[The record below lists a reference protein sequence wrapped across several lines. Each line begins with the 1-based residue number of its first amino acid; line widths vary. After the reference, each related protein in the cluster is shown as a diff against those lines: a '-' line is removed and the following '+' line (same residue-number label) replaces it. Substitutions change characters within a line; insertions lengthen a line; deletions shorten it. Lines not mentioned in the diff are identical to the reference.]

1 MPSIFIIP
9 TSNGWNLVRSTPP
22 PSPPAR
28 KGSSSNGGASE
39 PAAAPTEQN
48 GSWTVRKLQTLEEA
62 VPLLS
67 ASDEFVLGL
76 PLSTVI
82 AQRFRLPSVDP
93 TEFPEMIRLQIE
105 KLLPFPADEVTSDF
119 ELIQQSE
126 SESVVSAIAI
136 RNERLAE
143 LASPLLNSGYI
154 PRQVTVYAAQRAST
168 YAPKGNALLIYPEG
182 EMLVYAMTENGKL
195 SLTRTFERDGDHLQM
210 ELPQLRLSAELQGI
224 DASYPHVLLD
234 ETCYELRG
242 TVEGIMTSPT
252 EIVGIELPPA
262 PVKLNLL
269 PESWRRRRT
278 QLMRQVEW
286 RKRLIWAGGAYLAV
300 LVLLFV
306 YLGLL
311 RFQLGRLDR
320 RIARDAPGT
329 EFVRATEAKWR
340 AIAPAIDPITT
351 RSKFCSICS
360 KVCRLLMS
368 ASLHIISRR
377 AKFPWMEKRTQ
388 LRSLTNSSRRSRRTR
403 TCKRFNLTWLRRG
416 SCLTITRNFA
426 WRENPN
432 DAGVVSTNEPA
443 RARAVLG
450 CRRDGCCAAQSLD
463 FEFTVGRSRQRAKI
477 VWQPEKQAGRASCVR
492 KRARHL
498 DQTRPMD
505 AATSTRAEKSGG
517 SLCSA

>member
-9 TSNGWNLVRSTPP
+9 TSNGWNLVRSAPP
-22 PSPPAR
+22 ATPPAR

-224 DASYPHVLLD
+224 DASYPHEGD
-234 ETCYELRG
+234 ENC
-242 TVEGIMTSPT
+242 
-252 EIVGIELPPA
+252 
-262 PVKLNLL
+262 
-269 PESWRRRRT
+269 
-278 QLMRQVEW
+278 
-286 RKRLIWAGGAYLAV
+286 
-300 LVLLFV
+300 
-306 YLGLL
+306 
-311 RFQLGRLDR
+311 D
-320 RIARDAPGT
+320 
-329 EFVRATEAKWR
+329 
-340 AIAPAIDPITT
+340 
-351 RSKFCSICS
+351 
-360 KVCRLLMS
+360 
-368 ASLHIISRR
+368 
-377 AKFPWMEKRTQ
+377 
-388 LRSLTNSSRRSRRTR
+388 
-403 TCKRFNLTWLRRG
+403 
-416 SCLTITRNFA
+416 
-426 WRENPN
+426 
-432 DAGVVSTNEPA
+432 
-443 RARAVLG
+443 
-450 CRRDGCCAAQSLD
+450 
-463 FEFTVGRSRQRAKI
+463 
-477 VWQPEKQAGRASCVR
+477 
-492 KRARHL
+492 
-498 DQTRPMD
+498 
-505 AATSTRAEKSGG
+505 
-517 SLCSA
+517 